1 MTLFVIVAVLL
12 SLLAAAFVAQPLW
25 RARGAGARA
34 PQVALAA
41 ALALIGAAALLYLEL
56 GNRGWSDSAVIAQSN
71 QSIPVLA
78 RRLERN
84 PRDLNGWLALG
95 QAYSQIGRYSMAE
108 RSFERANRLAPG
120 GNAEALAGIA
130 ESLLL
135 GGDSADVPA
144 ASQYLERA
152 LQLDPKS
159 PKALFYGALHAYQQG
174 QLGLARERFAGMLA
188 LSPPESV
195 RIALQRQIEQI
206 DTQMREAQ
214 ASAAGAAPDAATA
227 IRLHV
232 TLAPALADK
241 VPADASLFVFV
252 RSPGGGAPLA
262 VKRSS
267 VRLPQDVEL
276 SAADAMVAGHAVQ
289 PGQNVA
295 VVARISVSGKPLLQS
310 GDLYGEI
317 KTVAGRSGLRA
328 LQIDRL
334 NP

>member
-1 MTLFVIVAVLL
+1 MTLFVIAAVLL

-34 PQVALAA
+34 PRVALAA
-41 ALALIGAAALLYLEL
+41 ALALIGAGALLYLKL
-56 GNRGWSDSAVIAQSN
+56 GDRAWSDGAVMAQSN
-71 QSIPVLA
+71 QSISILA
-78 RRLERN
+78 RRLERD
-84 PRDLNGWLALG
+84 PRDLDGWLALG

-108 RSFERANRLAPG
+108 RSFERANRLVPG

-152 LQLDPKS
+152 LQLNPKS
-159 PKALFYGALHAYQQG
+159 PKALFYGAINAYQQG
-174 QLGLARERFAGMLA
+174 QLELARERFATMLA

-195 RIALQRQIEQI
+195 RVALQRQIEQI
-206 DTQMREAQ
+206 DAQMHQGQ
-214 ASAAGAAPDAATA
+214 APAALGAPDAATA

-232 TLAPALADK
+232 TLAPALAGK

-252 RSPGGGAPLA
+252 RSPEGGAPLA

-267 VRLPQDVEL
+267 VQMPQDVEL
-276 SAADAMVAGHAVQ
+276 SAADAMIAGHAVQ

-295 VVARISVSGKPLLQS
+295 VVARISVSGSPLPQS

-317 KTVAGRSGLRA
+317 KTVAGRSGSRA

>member
-1 MTLFVIVAVLL
+1 MTLFVIAAVLL

-34 PQVALAA
+34 PRVALAA
-41 ALALIGAAALLYLEL
+41 ALALIGAGALLYLKL
-56 GNRGWSDSAVIAQSN
+56 GDRAWSDGAVMAQSN
-71 QSIPVLA
+71 QSISILA
-78 RRLERN
+78 RRLERD
-84 PRDLNGWLALG
+84 PRDLDGWLALG

-108 RSFERANRLAPG
+108 RSFERANRLVPG

-152 LQLDPKS
+152 LQLNPKS
-159 PKALFYGALHAYQQG
+159 PKALFYGAINAYQQG
-174 QLGLARERFAGMLA
+174 QLELARERFATMLA

-195 RIALQRQIEQI
+195 RVALQRQIEQI
-206 DTQMREAQ
+206 DAQMHQAQ
-214 ASAAGAAPDAATA
+214 APAALGAPDAATA
-227 IRLHV
+227 IHLHV

-252 RSPGGGAPLA
+252 RSPEGGAPLA

-267 VRLPQDVEL
+267 VQMPQDVEL
-276 SAADAMVAGHAVQ
+276 SAADAMIAGHAVQ

-295 VVARISVSGKPLLQS
+295 VVARISVSGSPLPQS

-317 KTVAGRSGLRA
+317 KTVAGRSGSRA

>member
-1 MTLFVIVAVLL
+1 MTLFIIAAALL

-41 ALALIGAAALLYLEL
+41 TLALIGAAALLYFKL
-56 GNRGWSDSAVIAQSN
+56 GDRAWSDSAVMAQSN
-71 QSIPVLA
+71 QSISILA

-84 PRDLNGWLALG
+84 PRDLDGWLALG
-95 QAYSQIGRYSMAE
+95 QAYTQIGRYSMAE
-108 RSFERANRLAPG
+108 RSFERANRLVPG
-120 GNAEALAGIA
+120 GNADALAGIA
-130 ESLLL
+130 ESLLM
-135 GGDSADVPA
+135 GGDRADVPA

-152 LQLDPKS
+152 LQLNPKS
-159 PKALFYGALHAYQQG
+159 PKALFYGAIDAYQQG
-174 QLGLARERFAGMLA
+174 KLQLARERFESMLA

-195 RIALQRQIEQI
+195 RVALQRQIEQI
-206 DTQMREAQ
+206 DAQMHA
-214 ASAAGAAPDAATA
+214 APAAGAAPDGATA

-241 VPADASLFVFV
+241 VPPDASLFVFV
-252 RSPGGGAPLA
+252 RSPEGGAPLA

-267 VRLPQDVEL
+267 VQMPQDVEL
-276 SAADAMVAGHAVQ
+276 SAADAMIAGHAVQ

-295 VVARISVSGKPLLQS
+295 VVARISVSGSPLPQS

-317 KTVAGRSGLRA
+317 NTVAGRSGSRA
-328 LQIDRL
+328 LLIDRL

>member
-1 MTLFVIVAVLL
+1 MTLFVIAAVLL

-34 PQVALAA
+34 PRVALAA
-41 ALALIGAAALLYLEL
+41 ALALIGAGALLYLKL
-56 GNRGWSDSAVIAQSN
+56 GDRAWSDGAVMAQSN
-71 QSIPVLA
+71 QSISILA
-78 RRLERN
+78 RRLERD
-84 PRDLNGWLALG
+84 PRDLDGWLALG

-108 RSFERANRLAPG
+108 RSFERANRLVPG

-152 LQLDPKS
+152 LQLNPKS
-159 PKALFYGALHAYQQG
+159 PKALFYGAINAYQQG
-174 QLGLARERFAGMLA
+174 QLELARERFATMLA

-195 RIALQRQIEQI
+195 RVALQRQIEQI
-206 DTQMREAQ
+206 DAQMHQAQ
-214 ASAAGAAPDAATA
+214 APAALGAPDAATA
-227 IRLHV
+227 IHLHV
-232 TLAPALADK
+232 TLAPALAGK

-252 RSPGGGAPLA
+252 RSPEGGAPLA

-267 VRLPQDVEL
+267 VQMPQDVEL
-276 SAADAMVAGHAVQ
+276 SAADAMIAGHAVQ

-295 VVARISVSGKPLLQS
+295 VVARISVSGSPLPQS

-317 KTVAGRSGLRA
+317 KTVAGRSGSRA

>member
-1 MTLFVIVAVLL
+1 MTLFVIAAVLL

-34 PQVALAA
+34 PRVALAA
-41 ALALIGAAALLYLEL
+41 ALALIGAGALLYLKL
-56 GNRGWSDSAVIAQSN
+56 GDRAWSDGAVMAQSN
-71 QSIPVLA
+71 QSISILA
-78 RRLERN
+78 RRLERD
-84 PRDLNGWLALG
+84 PRDLDGWLALG

-108 RSFERANRLAPG
+108 RSFERANRLVPG

-152 LQLDPKS
+152 LQLNPKS
-159 PKALFYGALHAYQQG
+159 PKALFYGAINAYQQG
-174 QLGLARERFAGMLA
+174 QLELARERFATMLA

-195 RIALQRQIEQI
+195 RVALQRQIEQI
-206 DTQMREAQ
+206 DAQMHQGQ
-214 ASAAGAAPDAATA
+214 APAALGAPDAATA

-252 RSPGGGAPLA
+252 RSPEGGAPLA

-267 VRLPQDVEL
+267 VQMPQDVEL
-276 SAADAMVAGHAVQ
+276 SAADAMIAGHAVQ

-295 VVARISVSGKPLLQS
+295 VVARISVSGSPLPQS

-317 KTVAGRSGLRA
+317 KTVAGRSGSRA

>member
-1 MTLFVIVAVLL
+1 MTLFVIAAVLL

-34 PQVALAA
+34 PRVALAA
-41 ALALIGAAALLYLEL
+41 ALALIGAGALLYLKL
-56 GNRGWSDSAVIAQSN
+56 GDRAWSDGAVMAQSN
-71 QSIPVLA
+71 QSISILA
-78 RRLERN
+78 RRLERD
-84 PRDLNGWLALG
+84 PRDLDGWLALG

-108 RSFERANRLAPG
+108 RSFERANRLVPG

-152 LQLDPKS
+152 LQLNPKS
-159 PKALFYGALHAYQQG
+159 PKALFYGAINAYQQG
-174 QLGLARERFAGMLA
+174 QLELARERFATMLA

-195 RIALQRQIEQI
+195 RVALQRQIEQI
-206 DTQMREAQ
+206 DAQMHQAQ
-214 ASAAGAAPDAATA
+214 APAALGAPDAATA
-227 IRLHV
+227 IHLHV

-252 RSPGGGAPLA
+252 RSPEGGAPLA
-262 VKRSS
+262 VKRSG
-267 VRLPQDVEL
+267 VQMPQDVEL

-295 VVARISVSGKPLLQS
+295 VVARISVSGSPLPQS

-317 KTVAGRSGLRA
+317 KTVAGRSGSRA

>member
-1 MTLFVIVAVLL
+1 MTLFVIAAVLL

-34 PQVALAA
+34 PRVALAA
-41 ALALIGAAALLYLEL
+41 ALALIGAGALLYLKL
-56 GNRGWSDSAVIAQSN
+56 GDRAWSDGAVMAQSN
-71 QSIPVLA
+71 QSISILA
-78 RRLERN
+78 RRLERD
-84 PRDLNGWLALG
+84 PRDLDGWLALG

-108 RSFERANRLAPG
+108 RSFERANRLVPG

-152 LQLDPKS
+152 LQLNPKS
-159 PKALFYGALHAYQQG
+159 PKALFYGAINAYQQG
-174 QLGLARERFAGMLA
+174 QLELARERFATMLA

-195 RIALQRQIEQI
+195 RVALQRQIEQI
-206 DTQMREAQ
+206 DAQMHQGQ
-214 ASAAGAAPDAATA
+214 APAALGAPDAATA

-232 TLAPALADK
+232 TLAPALAGK

-252 RSPGGGAPLA
+252 RSPEGGAPLA

-267 VRLPQDVEL
+267 VQMPQDLEL

-295 VVARISVSGKPLLQS
+295 VVARISVSGSPLPQS

-317 KTVAGRSGLRA
+317 KTVAGRSGSRA

>member
-1 MTLFVIVAVLL
+1 MTLFVIAAVLL

-34 PQVALAA
+34 PRVALAA
-41 ALALIGAAALLYLEL
+41 ALALIGAGALLYLKL
-56 GNRGWSDSAVIAQSN
+56 GDRAWSDGAVMAQSN
-71 QSIPVLA
+71 QSISILA
-78 RRLERN
+78 RRLERD
-84 PRDLNGWLALG
+84 PRDLDGWLALG

-108 RSFERANRLAPG
+108 RSFERANRLVPG

-152 LQLDPKS
+152 LQLNPKS
-159 PKALFYGALHAYQQG
+159 PKALFYGAINAYQQG
-174 QLGLARERFAGMLA
+174 QLELARERFATMLA

-195 RIALQRQIEQI
+195 RVALQRQIEQI
-206 DTQMREAQ
+206 DAQMHQGQ
-214 ASAAGAAPDAATA
+214 APAALGAPDAATA

-252 RSPGGGAPLA
+252 RSPEGGAPLA

-267 VRLPQDVEL
+267 VQMPQDLEL
-276 SAADAMVAGHAVQ
+276 SAADAMIAGHAVQ

-295 VVARISVSGKPLLQS
+295 VVARISVSGSPLPQS

-317 KTVAGRSGLRA
+317 KTVAGRSGSRA